1 MLPVILQGLECLIS
15 LYLIGFIGF
24 MLDRRGWCAPETK
37 VFLPRL
43 VTLVALPPYLFVNV
57 LNTFTREEFTRLI
70 SGVLAPLISILLN
83 FALGLLL
90 VRLFKVD
97 RARRGLVTTG
107 CASANTIFM
116 GLPVNVALFGEAA
129 LPYVLIYFFANSF
142 FFWTLGQH
150 ALSRDGD
157 RPFTE
162 AGWAGSLRQIF
173 SPPLLGF
180 GLGILVLMTGLNP
193 PGIILD
199 TAALLGSLTTP
210 LALLFIGLSLGSV
223 AGAAL
228 KPDRDLALVL
238 VGRFV
243 LSPLTIILL
252 TRFFEMAP
260 LMVKVFLIQSS
271 LPPPTSLAL
280 LAGYYRTDLAFGSR
294 VVFVGTVLS
303 MLTVPLFLV
312 IISLIY
318 SSGG

>member
-1 MLPVILQGLECLIS
+1 MLSAIIHGLECVLS
-15 LYLIGFIGF
+15 LYCIGLVGF
-24 MLDRRGWCAPETK
+24 LLDRRGWCAPETK
-37 VFLPRL
+37 IFLPRL

-57 LNTFTREEFTRLI
+57 LATFTREEFTRLI

-90 VRLFKVD
+90 VRLFKVG
-97 RARRGLVTTG
+97 RTRRGLVTTG

-129 LPYVLIYFFANSF
+129 LPYVLLYFFANSL

-157 RPFTE
+157 
-162 AGWAGSLRQIF
+162 AGKTSWSNGLRQIF

-180 GLGILVLMTGLNP
+180 GLGILVLLADLTP
-193 PGIILD
+193 PKIILD
-199 TAALLGSLTTP
+199 SAALLGSLTTP
-210 LALLFIGLSLGSV
+210 LALLFIGLSLGSI
-223 AGAAL
+223 AGHAF
-228 KPDRDLALVL
+228 KPDRDLSLVL
-238 VGRFV
+238 LGRFV

-252 TRFFEMAP
+252 TRFFEMTP
-260 LMVKVFLIQSS
+260 LMVKVFIIQSS

-280 LAGYYRTDLAFGSR
+280 LAGYYRADPAFGSR

-303 MLTVPLFLV
+303 MLTIPLFLV
-312 IISLIY
+312 LISLVY
-318 SSGG
+318 AQ

>member
-1 MLPVILQGLECLIS
+1 MLSVILQGLECLVS
-15 LYLIGFIGF
+15 LYFMGLVGFI
-24 MLDRRGWCAPETK
+24 LDRRGWCGPETK
-37 VFLPRL
+37 IFLPRL

-57 LNTFTREEFTRLI
+57 LATFTREEFTRLI

-90 VRLFKVD
+90 VRLFRVD
-97 RARRGLVTTG
+97 RARRGLVTAG
-107 CASANTIFM
+107 CASSNTIFM

-129 LPYVLIYFFANSF
+129 LPYVLLYFFANSL
-142 FFWTLGQH
+142 FFWTLGQY

-157 RPFTE
+157 RPRE
-162 AGWAGSLRQIF
+162 GAGWAGSLRQIF

-180 GLGILVLMTGLNP
+180 GLGIFVLLTGLTP
-193 PGIILD
+193 PRIVLD
-199 TAALLGSLTTP
+199 SAALLGSLTTP

-223 AGAAL
+223 SGPAL

-238 VGRFV
+238 LGRFM

-252 TRFFEMAP
+252 TPFFEMAP

-280 LAGYYRTDLAFGSR
+280 LAGYYRADLAFGAR
-294 VVFVGTVLS
+294 VVFVGTLLS
-303 MLTVPLFLV
+303 MLTLPLFLV
-312 IISLIY
+312 LITLGY
-318 SSGG
+318 AP

>member
-1 MLPVILQGLECLIS
+1 MLSAIIQGLECVLS
-15 LYLIGFIGF
+15 LYFIGLVGF
-24 MLDRRGWCAPETK
+24 LLDRRGWCAPETK

-57 LNTFTREEFTRLI
+57 LSTFTHEEFTRLI
-70 SGVLAPLISILLN
+70 PGVLAPLISILLN
-83 FALGLLL
+83 FALGHLL
-90 VRLFKVD
+90 VRLFRVD
-97 RARRGLVTTG
+97 RTRRGLVTTG
-107 CASANTIFM
+107 CASANTIFI

-129 LPYVLIYFFANSF
+129 LPYVLLYFFANSL

-157 RPFTE
+157 ETRWSI
-162 AGWAGSLRQIF
+162 GLRQIF

-180 GLGILVLMTGLNP
+180 GLGILVLLADLAP
-193 PGIILD
+193 PKVILD
-199 TAALLGSLTTP
+199 SAALLGSLTTP

-223 AGAAL
+223 SGSAF
-228 KPDRDLALVL
+228 KPDRDLSLVL
-238 VGRFV
+238 LGRFI

-252 TRFFEMAP
+252 TRFFEMTP

-280 LAGYYRTDLAFGSR
+280 LAGYYRTDPAFASR

-303 MLTVPLFLV
+303 MLIIPLFLV
-312 IISLIY
+312 LISLGFA
-318 SSGG
+318 S